1 MDFYRANWTDHNG
14 NTWSSNWHYM
24 KASAKKEANEE
35 GVVPES
41 FTTLKINQSD
51 TSENILRAL
60 NGSVEPMLGT
70 VTTLEK

>member
-1 MDFYRANWTDHNG
+1 MDFYRANWTDRDG
-14 NTWSSNWHYM
+14 NTWSSDWHHM
-24 KASAKKEANEE
+24 KASAKKEAKEG

-41 FTTLKINQSD
+41 FTILKLKQSD

-60 NGSVEPMLGT
+60 NGNVEPMLGT

>member
-1 MDFYRANWTDHNG
+1 
-14 NTWSSNWHYM
+14 M